1 MIDPYQEFVS
11 AKLKRAV
18 SAGLRDIPELHPSL
32 LPLQAALTPW
42 SLRRARC
49 AVFADTG
56 LGKSRIAIAWADA
69 LIRALGIDVLMLTPL
84 AVAKQMMAEAAQ
96 IGVPITLCREA
107 SDVRPGLNVTNYE
120 RLHKFDTRRFG
131 AVILDESS
139 CIKHHETKLLQVLMD
154 SFADTPYKLCASAT
168 PAPNDWTE
176 LGTHAEFLGV
186 CKRTEMLSE
195 FFVHD
200 GGETQVWRLKG
211 HAQDHFWEWVA
222 SWAAMVRRPS
232 DLGFDDSLYQLPPL
246 QMREHIVASP
256 QIATGLLFRAD
267 AQTLSERRSARRET
281 IEQRVAKCAQIV
293 NAEPTEAW
301 LIWCDLN
308 AEQDLLEK
316 AIGERAFSVR
326 GADDI
331 DDKEARIVGWL
342 NRERPIMISKP
353 SIMGW
358 GINAQ
363 HCARMAFVGVTDS
376 YEAVYQSVRRIYR
389 FGQKRAV
396 EVHVIASDLEGAVL
410 ANLRR
415 KETDATEM
423 AEQLS
428 AKTRAAVM
436 AHVFGSVS
444 TTNEYAANKR
454 IQLPHWLRSEQA

>member
-1 MIDPYQEFVS
+1 MMDPYQQFVTD
-11 AKLKRAV
+11 KLVKCRPV
-18 SAGLRDIPELHPSL
+18 GLSDMPALPDSL
-32 LPLQAALTPW
+32 LPLQSALVPW
-42 SLRRARC
+42 ALRRGRC
-49 AVFADTG
+49 AIFADTG
-56 LGKSRIAIAWADA
+56 LGKSRMEIAWAHA
-69 LIRALGIDVLMLTPL
+69 LHTTLAIDVLMLTPL
-84 AVAKQMMAEAAQ
+84 AVAKQMMAEAGQ

-176 LGTHAEFLGV
+176 LGTHAQFLGV

-195 FFVHD
+195 YFVHD

-232 DLGFDDSLYQLPPL
+232 DLGLDDTLYTLPR
-246 QMREHIVASP
+246 MRMHEHIVESP
-256 QIATGLLFRAD
+256 DNANGLLIKVE
-267 AQTLSERRSARRET
+267 AQTLSERRNARRAT

-293 NAEPTEAW
+293 NAYPAESW
-301 LIWCDLN
+301 VIWCDLN
-308 AEQDLLEK
+308 TEQDLLEK
-316 AIGERAFSVR
+316 AFGERAFSVR

-331 DDKEARIVGWL
+331 DDKEARIFGWL
-342 NRERPIMISKP
+342 KGERPIMISKP

-376 YEAVYQSVRRIYR
+376 YEAFYQSIRRIYR
-389 FGQKRAV
+389 FGQKRAI

-415 KETDATEM
+415 KEADATLM

-444 TTNEYAANKR
+444 TTNEYAARKPLR
-454 IQLPHWLRSEQA
+454 LPSWLYSKQ